1 MLFKRKISI
10 EKGIFKSLP
19 LVFLSTL
26 FELDRFEE
34 LCIVACLAPE
44 IDTKYE
50 RLYGYLQDNVSNKFA
65 TINMIIR
72 VLEPSLHGSM
82 PTASTLNRYFSSNNV
97 FQKYHIIHFVDYFPD
112 IKQRNAQFFH
122 MVSTPLKLDNRIVEF
137 LIGSNGFDKRLES
150 YCRVVEPDYSLSD
163 LIPFKEEFI
172 KKVYD
177 LTLSHYYHNTDKTI
191 RTSSS
196 SSSSSTTAISKPSS
210 NQYAIIYFLA
220 GQDESEKKIM
230 AKGICRLLNKK
241 MLIIDLRESFLQGL
255 DFEWVVEEVIREA
268 LFQQALVYIE
278 SFDKVVEDVKNES
291 FYKTISNIITRYE
304 KATIICCFLSSSS
317 NILPVYLSKRHILVS
332 IDFPYPD
339 RNSSLVLWQAISKRY
354 FVDDDINLDII
365 SSKFHLGRSR
375 IEEAFKLAENIS
387 ILNHGKNYRISF
399 EDLSKAVGA
408 YQIRNLA
415 PLLKR

>member
-65 TINMIIR
+65 TIDLIIR

-82 PTASTLNRYFSSNNV
+82 PTASILNRYFSSNNV

-137 LIGSNGFDKRLES
+137 LIGSNGFDKRLDPIAEL
-150 YCRVVEPDYSLSD
+150 VEPEYSLSD

-196 SSSSSTTAISKPSS
+196 SSSSTTAISKPSS
-210 NQYAIIYFLA
+210 NQCAIIYFLA

-339 RNSSLVLWQAISKRY
+339 RNSSLVRWQAISKRY
-354 FVDDDINLDII
+354 SVDEDINLD
-365 SSKFHLGRSR
+365 SNQQANFTLV
-375 IEEAFKLAENIS
+375 E
-387 ILNHGKNYRISF
+387 
-399 EDLSKAVGA
+399 VG
-408 YQIRNLA
+408 
-415 PLLKR
+415 